1 MVLEDVQTMSGLQV
15 ENKAFLAFER
25 RSGQQG
31 IKGIY
36 ILEFDRQNSSAIEE
50 PDAALEAAPKVIDAV
65 DDYDDRD
72 IDRIYLYANK
82 AGTELTVTLI
92 SRPVGNSVFV
102 YTGRV
107 VNGVYTACSDPAE
120 MEGNW
125 KSSFGFYYDDNTKN
139 KFILFDTG
147 RILAEAH

>member
-1 MVLEDVQTMSGLQV
+1 MVLQDVQTMSGLQV

-36 ILEFDRQNSSAIEE
+36 ILEFDRQNGSAIEE

-65 DDYDDRD
+65 KHYDDRD

-120 MEGNW
+120 VQGNW
-125 KSSFGFYYDDNTKN
+125 KSSFGFYYDDKTKN